1 MNEGTFHAMNAM
13 SEVLVEGVA
22 HVRMSSLGVE
32 HRRQLG
38 NAGVDQVLIDTSIC
52 RANSTVLIN
61 DVVRCTAPAESW
73 LSTAAIEWWHQ
84 AEVEY
89 LPTIFDSKLAIHIS
103 PSLRKASVNPKPT
116 GVR

>member
-1 MNEGTFHAMNAM
+1 MNEGALHAR
-13 SEVLVEGVA
+13 SELLLEGVA

-38 NAGVDQVLIDTSIC
+38 NVGVDQVLIDTSIC
-52 RANSTVLIN
+52 RAKSMVLIN
-61 DVVRCTAPAESW
+61 EIRRCTAPAESW
-73 LSTAAIEWWHQ
+73 LSTATIEWSHQ

-89 LPTIFDSKLAIHIS
+89 LPTIFGSKLAIHIN
-103 PSLRKASVNPKPT
+103 PSLRKAGVNPEPT